1 MVNNYFAELAY
12 MRQTRVWEDTMKYS
26 STFLGLGAAIVLSSM
41 PTLTQAKTRLV
52 VNCFWPSQHF
62 VCQQVLPGWLDEV
75 KKVTDG
81 RVVGNIPPKS
91 VAPPPEQLGSVE
103 KGIVD
108 AAVQFNGLIGNRVN
122 GALTAM
128 QPFVGAFNGP
138 AMTQAAWE
146 TREKYYPDEFDTVE
160 LLAQWVITPGRLF
173 STTDKPVTSLEDFAS
188 RKVWALPGPL
198 ANMGKALGAG
208 IVASPAVKSNEIIS
222 RGVVD
227 AHLGLGGDA
236 IKAFQVVPYTKSMT
250 KFSKPVYTTT
260 FSFVINKDKWGEISP
275 EDQAAIRAIS
285 QEKVGMTASA
295 TWDKVSNGVYAQFDE
310 LGIEVVDVDPAFEQA
325 FLEASK
331 PIVDGWKAKAYE
343 AGIDA
348 NAALDFYQERLAE
361 LNK

>member
-1 MVNNYFAELAY
+1 M
-12 MRQTRVWEDTMKYS
+12 
-26 STFLGLGAAIVLSSM
+26 TFNTTLLGLSAALVISAT
-41 PTLTQAKTRLV
+41 PTMVQAKTRLI

-62 VCQQVLPGWLDEV
+62 VCQKVLPGWLEEV
-75 KKVTDG
+75 EKVTDG

-128 QPFVGAFNGP
+128 QPFVGSFNGP

-146 TREKYYPDEFDTVE
+146 TQEQFYPNEFDTVE

-173 STTDKPVTSLEDFAS
+173 STTDTPVVTLKDFTS

-198 ANMGKALGAG
+198 ANIGKSLGAG
-208 IVASPAVKSNEIIS
+208 VVSSPAVKSNEIIS

-236 IKAFQVVPYTKSMT
+236 IKAFQVVPYSKSMT
-250 KFSKPVYTTT
+250 KFSKPLYTTT
-260 FSFVINKDKWGEISP
+260 FSFVINKGKWAEISE

-285 QEKVGMTASA
+285 QEKVGMAASA
-295 TWDKVSNGVYAQFDE
+295 TWDMVSGSVYATFDE
-310 LGIEVVDVDPAFEQA
+310 LNIEVVDAAADLETAFMDA
-325 FLEASK
+325 AK
-331 PIVDGWKAKAYE
+331 PITANWVKKTTE

-348 NAALDFYQERLAE
+348 DAALEFYKKRLAE
-361 LNK
+361 LSK

>member
-1 MVNNYFAELAY
+1 
-12 MRQTRVWEDTMKYS
+12 MKYS
-26 STFLGLGAAIVLSSM
+26 STFISLGAAVVMSSM
-41 PTLTQAKTRLV
+41 PTLAQSKTRLV

-75 KKVTDG
+75 EKVTDG

-146 TREKYYPDEFDTVE
+146 TREKFYPDEFDTVE

-173 STTDKPVTSLEDFAS
+173 STTDEPIVTLEDFTS

-198 ANMGKALGAG
+198 ANIGKALGAG
-208 IVASPAVKSNEIIS
+208 VVASPAVKSNEVIS

-236 IKAFQVVPYTKSMT
+236 IKAFQVIPYTKSMT
-250 KFSKPVYTTT
+250 KFTKPIYTTT
-260 FSFVINKDKWGEISP
+260 FSFVINKDKWGEIST

-295 TWDKVSNGVYAQFDE
+295 TWDKVSTGVYAQFAE
-310 LGIEVVDVDPAFEQA
+310 LNISTVDADQELEGAFMDA
-325 FLEASK
+325 AK
-331 PIVDGWKAKAYE
+331 PITAAWTAKAKE

-348 NAALDFYQERLAE
+348 EGALAFYQERLAE

>member
-1 MVNNYFAELAY
+1 MKKIFLLSILALAMSVNWA
-12 MRQTRVWEDTMKYS
+12 
-26 STFLGLGAAIVLSSM
+26 
-41 PTLTQAKTRLV
+41 QAKTRLI
-52 VNCFWPSQHF
+52 VNCFWPPQHF
-62 VCQQVLPGWLDEV
+62 VCQEILPGWLDEV
-75 KKVTDG
+75 EKVTEG

-91 VAPPPEQLGSVE
+91 VAPPPEQLASVE

-146 TREKYYPDEFDTVE
+146 TNRKFYPSEFDSVE
-160 LLAQWVITPGRLF
+160 LMAQWVITPGRLF
-173 STTDKPVTSLEDFAS
+173 SVKDDPMTSLDDFTS

-198 ANMGKALGAG
+198 ANIAKSLGAG
-208 IVASPAVKSNEIIS
+208 VVATPAVKSNEIIS

-236 IKAFQVVPYTKSMT
+236 IQSFQVIPYTKSMT
-250 KFSKPVYTTT
+250 RFSKAIYTTT
-260 FSFVINKDKWGEISP
+260 FSFVINKDKWAEISA
-275 EDQAAIRAIS
+275 EDQAAIRGIS
-285 QEKVGMTASA
+285 QEKVGMAASA
-295 TWDKVSNGVYAQFDE
+295 KWDSVSASVYAKFDE
-310 LGIEVVDVDPAFEQA
+310 LGISVVDADPDFEQA
-325 FLEASK
+325 FVNAAK
-331 PIVDGWKAKAYE
+331 PVTAAWIKKATE

-348 NAALDFYQERLAE
+348 EAALAFYQERLAE